1 VGSSAQQYLPGLRD
15 DGRVAGLELA
25 ARRREKHAK
34 GEAAG
39 ERDAEPLQEGEQ
51 PAQAPLQRRRYTRD
65 HAAENWFATLF
76 HDL

>member
-1 VGSSAQQYLPGLRD
+1 MGSSAQQHLPGLRD
-15 DGRVAGLELA
+15 HGHVAGLEFA
-25 ARRREKHAK
+25 ARRRKKHAK

-39 ERDAEPLQEGEQ
+39 ERNAEPLQEDEQ

-65 HAAENWFATLF
+65 HAAENWFAALF